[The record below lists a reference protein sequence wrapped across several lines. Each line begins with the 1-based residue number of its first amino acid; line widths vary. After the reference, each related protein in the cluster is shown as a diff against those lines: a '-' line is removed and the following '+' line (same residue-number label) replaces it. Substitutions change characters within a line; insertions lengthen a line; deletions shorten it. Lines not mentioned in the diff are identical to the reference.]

1 MIVRR
6 WMCNARQV
14 AGTVAGTLLGLL
26 VLLGLERQAQAQD
39 RPGDRDRQAQ
49 PRARENE
56 DPAGPSARDEG
67 TAGPRHVRGPEGPA
81 SPPQPP
87 CAGKCPMCGQP
98 LRPQAGPDGPPSD
111 GPQFDGSQGGPGRG
125 GWAMRP
131 KPQREHDG
139 RQGEFRRQ
147 SGPGGPPP
155 RGPQFDGVH
164 NVVLAPMV
172 GSWVRSRHA
181 AMTVIRVSSDG
192 RPVPAGRLRGVRS
205 SMDRNA
211 IMD

>member
-1 MIVRR
+1 MDA
-6 WMCNARQV
+6 NARQV
-14 AGTVAGTLLGLL
+14 AGTVAGTLLGSV

-49 PRARENE
+49 PRGGKQ
-56 DPAGPSARDEG
+56 DPAGPSARDER
-67 TAGPRHVRGPEGPA
+67 TAGPRHVCGPEGPA
-81 SPPQPP
+81 SPPNLLARASVRCVASRFARKPVPMNHLRTVRSSMAHKVGLAGVVGP
-87 CAGKCPMCGQP
+87 CVQSRNANMTVG
-98 LRPQAGPDGPPSD
+98 RVS
-111 GPQFDGSQGGPGRG
+111 SGGRAARWSTSA
-125 GWAMRP
+125 WATARWSA
-131 KPQREHDG
+131 K
-139 RQGEFRRQ
+139 
-147 SGPGGPPP
+147 
-155 RGPQFDGVH
+155 RGP
-164 NVVLAPMV
+164 APMV